1 MQITPED
8 AQGGFANGSEEGHKK
23 HQGSP
28 PFFSLVLADNAHL
41 QIWEVVTHRTVS
53 PKLWKDNIEGL
64 LHLKIGQL
72 LVPKSIEDA
81 DQALIWSAAV

>member
-1 MQITPED
+1 M
-8 AQGGFANGSEEGHKK
+8 HKGALLMAGK
-23 HQGSP
+23 RVTKNIKAVQT
-28 PFFSLVLADNAHL
+28 FFSLVLADNAHL

-81 DQALIWSAAV
+81 DQAFIWSAAV